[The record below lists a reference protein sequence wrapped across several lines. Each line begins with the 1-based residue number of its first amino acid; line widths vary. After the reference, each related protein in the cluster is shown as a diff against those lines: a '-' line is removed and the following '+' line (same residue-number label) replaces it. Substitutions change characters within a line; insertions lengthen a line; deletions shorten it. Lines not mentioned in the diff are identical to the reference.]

1 MPSSAP
7 VPVTARTP
15 LSNRPNPAS
24 VSASDPRSWAWIAGL
39 VLVGG
44 GFAVLAVLLL
54 NARRRQKQGTDRPLT
69 RPAATPA
76 PQPPQ
81 PTAPPTLAPLPPPPP
96 MEPPKP
102 RVTAPVIRP
111 WLEVDFVP
119 RRAGQNLTGAA
130 VEFEL
135 AVRNIGSRPAT
146 DVRVLVQLLTA
157 NPQQNAHLAAAFGQP
172 VDNPVIA
179 PFELAPGELISVN
192 GFGTLP
198 LDKISQVEM
207 QGRPMFVPI
216 MAVRVVYGWA
226 ENRGP
231 SGSTANAYILGI
243 DRDGQNKM
251 QPFWMDQGPRM
262 ADRIAYR
269 LHDMGIRQ

>member
-1 MPSSAP
+1 M
-7 VPVTARTP
+7 
-15 LSNRPNPAS
+15 
-24 VSASDPRSWAWIAGL
+24 
-39 VLVGG
+39 
-44 GFAVLAVLLL
+44 LAVLLL
-54 NARRRQKQGTDRPLT
+54 NARRRQKQGADRPIA
-69 RPAATPA
+69 RPAAAPA
-76 PQPPQ
+76 QSPPQ
-81 PTAPPTLAPLPPPPP
+81 PNAPPTLAPLPPPPP

-198 LDKISQVEM
+198 ADKISQVEM